1 MKHEAGAA
9 HVEMDKEML
18 NCKQCGT
25 PTRVLETRSEQGGI
39 ARRRECLKCKAR
51 VTTLEM
57 VKGSTELYKPRQRAA
72 PTPKPKPVMTGNNV
86 PGLKAKAVARKR
98 LEEMNDMRDVFEE
111 DDYSISADEL
121 RKELG
126 Y

>member
-1 MKHEAGAA
+1 
-9 HVEMDKEML
+9 
-18 NCKQCGT
+18 
-25 PTRVLETRSEQGGI
+25 
-39 ARRRECLKCKAR
+39 
-51 VTTLEM
+51 M
-57 VKGSTELYKPRQRAA
+57 VKGSTEAYKPRQRAA
-72 PTPKPKPVMTGNNV
+72 PTPKPKPAMTGNNV